1 MDAVTRYVVGAG
13 GAHIAY
19 QVVDGGDIALVVGL
33 EPPASL
39 HVVWDEL
46 RSARFLRRLASF
58 STLVLYDRRGFGA
71 SDPIPVSE
79 PPPTEELA
87 DDLIRILDAV
97 RAPRASLI
105 MANDGG
111 RAAVQ
116 AAATSPDRV
125 ASLILMN
132 TYARLSR
139 CDDYLIGLPAHIQEE
154 FLQHVNTHWG
164 TTIGIDWL
172 APSRA
177 ADPAYRDWYT
187 DAMRVSQTPGTS
199 AANLRRSFE
208 TDVRSVLPS
217 VRVPTL
223 VLHTADNQY
232 LRVAH
237 GRYIADHIPGAQF
250 IELPGGDHALSAMDL
265 DLVADH
271 IEEFVLGAPTGGD
284 RDRNFATVLFTDI
297 VRSTEEAA
305 RRGDTDWHALLDQH
319 DVTVQRQLDRF
330 SGRLVKSTGD
340 GILAVFDG
348 PARAI
353 RCALALRE
361 ALARLGL
368 VIRAGL
374 HAGEIEAR
382 GEDIAGIAVHI
393 ASRVQGLAQP
403 GEVLVSR
410 TVVDLIAGSGIECR
424 DRGEHALKG
433 VPGSWRVFAVTPG

>member
-1 MDAVTRYVVGAG
+1 MDADTRYVVGAG
-13 GAHIAY
+13 DAHIAY
-19 QVVDGGDIALVVGL
+19 QVVDGGDIPIVVGL

-39 HVVWDEL
+39 HAVWDEP

-58 STLVLYDRRGFGA
+58 STLVLFDRRGFGA
-71 SDPIPVSE
+71 SDPIPVAE

-87 DDLIRILDAV
+87 DDVIRILDAV
-97 RAPRASLI
+97 GMPRASLV
-105 MANDGG
+105 MENDGG
-111 RAAVQ
+111 RAGIQ

-125 ASLILMN
+125 ASLILVN
-132 TYARLSR
+132 TYARLAR
-139 CDDYLIGLPAHIQEE
+139 CDDYPLGIPAHIQEE
-154 FLQHVNTHWG
+154 FLNHGDSRWG
-164 TTIGIDWL
+164 GTLGIEWL

-177 ADPAYRDWYT
+177 ADPAYRAWYT
-187 DAMRVSQTPGTS
+187 EAMRLSQTPGT
-199 AANLRRSFE
+199 AVANLRRSFE

-223 VLHTADNQY
+223 VLHSADDEY
-232 LRVAH
+232 IRVAH
-237 GRYIADHIPGAQF
+237 GRYVAEHIPGAHL
-250 IELPGGDHALSAMDL
+250 IELPGRDHALSALDL
-265 DLVADH
+265 GLVADH
-271 IEEFVLGAPTGGD
+271 IEEFVLGAPTEGN

-297 VRSTEEAA
+297 VRSTEEASH
-305 RRGDTDWHALLDQH
+305 RGDADWHALLDQH
-319 DVTVQRQLDRF
+319 DATVRRQLDRF

-340 GILAVFDG
+340 GILATFDG

-361 ALARLGL
+361 ALARLGF

-393 ASRVQGLAQP
+393 AARVEALAEP

-410 TVVDLIAGSGIECR
+410 TVVDLVAGSGIECH

-433 VPGSWRVFAVTPG
+433 IPGTWRVFAVIPR